1 MKHKEILYLS
11 SESKLDFQSFFDGYA
26 FFGIDLVI
34 GNQGF
39 QQLSKKTD
47 NRDKYED
54 GNYLLIERQDNDSY
68 QLSRDYHGYY
78 PIFYY
83 QSEDYWCI
91 SNSIIYMVERLKEQ
105 GRSISFNT
113 PNVEIWK
120 SHLSFALQ
128 LTSHHTFVNEIKVL
142 PVNSD
147 IVISKDHTNSEIA
160 LVKRERDPK
169 SKQSYREALI
179 DCLEVWRGRY
189 LTIMSNKKMGLW
201 HDLTAGLDS
210 RCLFSF
216 MVSNIDAAKGANQG
230 NQLRINSNPK
240 HQEDFKIAKRLVSLF
255 DLDLNAKINDDYK
268 SASVAASESYAVWK
282 YFNVG
287 RYAPIVFPLT
297 DFSPQYIEMGGEGG
311 EDNRDFYLNP
321 ANGEYATLSEFI
333 EKRYKIFL
341 STDER
346 YEDWISQIE
355 QSYSELKSDSQIDIS
370 ILHYRE
376 FRSTCHTIKNPKS
389 RFKLA
394 PLGSKYFNKLGQL
407 SDEAALQSGQVLY
420 DVIYNNCAELLYVPF
435 DKPDKAMT
443 DTNIKNLSE
452 VTVRAV
458 TEPGGIYWSNDKVAS
473 DLFCDLP
480 IEPITDETASP
491 LQILH
496 DKALSSLHSNHD
508 LIEYYFGKPYI
519 DFFQEKFN
527 TTDFKNSGL
536 HLHAKGSFLHALI
549 LIEFLSDFKE

>member
-11 SESKLDFQSFFDGYA
+11 SETKLDFQSFFDGYA

-105 GRSISFNT
+105 GRSISFNA

-120 SHLSFALQ
+120 SHLAFALQ

-147 IVISKDHTNSEIA
+147 IVITKDHANSDIA
-160 LVKRERDPK
+160 LVKREQNPK
-169 SKQSYREALI
+169 RKQSYRKALI
-179 DCLEVWRGRY
+179 ECLEVWRGRY
-189 LTIMSNKKMGLW
+189 LTILANHQMGLW
-201 HDLTAGLDS
+201 HDLTGGLDS

-216 MVSNIDAAKGANQG
+216 MVNHLVMAKDANHNGR
-230 NQLRINSNPK
+230 LRVNSNPK
-240 HQEDFKIAKRLVSLF
+240 HTEDFKIAKRLVSLF
-255 DLDLNAKINDDYK
+255 DLSVNAKINDDYK
-268 SASVAASESYAVWK
+268 AVKVPASESYAVWK
-282 YFNVG
+282 YFNIG

-297 DFSPQYIEMGGEGG
+297 DFSPHYMEMGGEGG
-311 EDNRDFYLNP
+311 EDNRDFYLNQP
-321 ANGEYATLSEFI
+321 NSKYATLPEFI
-333 EKRYKIFL
+333 EKRYKRFL
-341 STDER
+341 STEER

-355 QSYSELKSDSQIDIS
+355 QACFELESDSQIDIS

-394 PLGSKYFNKLGQL
+394 PLGSKYFDRLSQL

-420 DVIYNNCAELLYVPF
+420 DIIHNNCAELLYIPF
-435 DKPDKAMT
+435 DKPEKAMT
-443 DTNIKNLSE
+443 DTNIKNLSD
-452 VTVRAV
+452 VMVNTP
-458 TEPGGIYWSNDKVAS
+458 TEPGGIYWSNDEAVS
-473 DLFCDLP
+473 DLFYELP
-480 IEPITDETASP
+480 IEPISDQTTSP

-519 DFFQEKFN
+519 DFFQEKFD
-527 TTDFKNSGL
+527 TTDFKNSGQ